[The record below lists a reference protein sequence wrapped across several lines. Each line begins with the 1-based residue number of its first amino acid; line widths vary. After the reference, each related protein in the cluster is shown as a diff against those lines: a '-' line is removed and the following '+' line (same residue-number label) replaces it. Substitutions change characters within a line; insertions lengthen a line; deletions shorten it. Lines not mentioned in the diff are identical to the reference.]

1 MTICSVRNDNLLSR
15 CVYSDILLKHKIPH
29 KSLAQFQASSGN
41 TDRSL
46 ELAWVWWATLPERNM
61 ADGEQFAK
69 KAENLTPKEELEVH
83 MDVQEGGPEQDR

>member
-1 MTICSVRNDNLLSR
+1 METTMKYLPLS
-15 CVYSDILLKHKIPH
+15 STKL
-29 KSLAQFQASSGN
+29 QFQASSGN

-46 ELAWVWWATLPERNM
+46 ELAWVWGATLPERNM

-69 KAENLTPKEELEVH
+69 EAENLTPKEELEVN